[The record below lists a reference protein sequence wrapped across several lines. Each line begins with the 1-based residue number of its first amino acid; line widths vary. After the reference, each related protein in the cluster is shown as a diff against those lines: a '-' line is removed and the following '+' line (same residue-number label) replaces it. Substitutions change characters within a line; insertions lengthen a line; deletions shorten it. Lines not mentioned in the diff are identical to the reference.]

1 MSDSPE
7 RSAGVPPASAGT
19 VPAAGGGVSAGG
31 DGVHAG
37 GKAGAA
43 DLALGQPAE
52 DWRPLADR
60 VAGNARDFLD
70 GLTAVARGES
80 AEETVP
86 LLLLETA
93 QVMLAGAQLGASKDV
108 ILPNNWEPDVGADP
122 DVDLDALRTGLAAR
136 LTGFD
141 DYAEIFDPF
150 ADTQATPF
158 RLSDDLAAVAADLVH
173 GLKHYEAG
181 RVAEALWW
189 WQFSYVNHWGTHGG
203 AALRALHSVVAH
215 ARLDV
220 AEEPAVR

>member
-1 MSDSPE
+1 MSESPGGPE
-7 RSAGVPPASAGT
+7 ASALANGSGT
-19 VPAAGGGVSAGG
+19 
-31 DGVHAG
+31 
-37 GKAGAA
+37 
-43 DLALGQPAE
+43 DLAPGQPAE

-60 VAGNARDFLD
+60 IAGNARDFLD
-70 GLTAVARGES
+70 GLTAVARGEG
-80 AEETVP
+80 ADETVP
-86 LLLLETA
+86 LLLLEAA
-93 QVMLAGAQLGASKDV
+93 QMMLAGAQLGASKDV

-122 DVDLDALRTGLAAR
+122 DMDLDALRTGLAAR

-150 ADTQATPF
+150 ADTQATSF

-173 GLKHYEAG
+173 GLKHHEAG

-189 WQFSYVNHWGTHGG
+189 WQYSYVNHWGTHLG

-220 AEEPAVR
+220 AEEPAAR

>member
-1 MSDSPE
+1 MSD
-7 RSAGVPPASAGT
+7 AV
-19 VPAAGGGVSAGG
+19 GGG
-31 DGVHAG
+31 
-37 GKAGAA
+37 A
-43 DLALGQPAE
+43 DLAPGQPVE
-52 DWRPLADR
+52 EWRPLADK

-70 GLTAVARGES
+70 GLTAVARGEG
-80 AEETVP
+80 ADVTVP
-86 LLLLETA
+86 VLLLEMA
-93 QVMLAGAQLGASKDV
+93 QMMLAGAQLGASKDV

-136 LTGFD
+136 LAPVD
-141 DYAEIFDPF
+141 EYAEIFDPY
-150 ADTQATPF
+150 ADTQATTF

-189 WQFSYVNHWGTHGG
+189 WQYSFVNHWGTHGG

-220 AEEPAVR
+220 AEEPAAR